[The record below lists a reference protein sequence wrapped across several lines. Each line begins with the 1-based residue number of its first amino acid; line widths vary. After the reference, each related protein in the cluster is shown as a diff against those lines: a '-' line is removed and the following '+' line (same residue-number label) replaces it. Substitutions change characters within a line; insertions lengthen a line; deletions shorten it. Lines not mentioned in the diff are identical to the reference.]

1 MKNILKDLYNHKIMT
16 KEEAKNV
23 LFSLTNGSANN
34 SQIAS
39 FLTIFLMREITVE
52 ELDGFREAM
61 IEMALKLDIDNKN
74 LIDLCGTGGDGKDT
88 FNISTVSSFVVAG
101 AGIKVSKHGNY
112 GVSSSCGSSNIIS
125 HFGYIFTNKI
135 ENINKSLEKANICFL
150 HAPLFHPSLK
160 NISPIRTELGVK
172 TFFNM
177 LGPMVNPLQPKN
189 QLIGVFNSQI
199 FKLYSHIYNKTD
211 KNYCIVHGIDG
222 YDEISLTGPFKL
234 YSNNYDVILEA
245 KDLKLNSVSP
255 ESLVGGKNI
264 KDSASIFLN
273 ILKNKSTKEQMD
285 VVLANAG
292 VAIYCAKN
300 LHSIEDGILIAKD
313 SIESGN
319 AYKCFKTL
327 MDI

>member
-1 MKNILKDLYNHKIMT
+1 
-16 KEEAKNV
+16 
-23 LFSLTNGSANN
+23 
-34 SQIAS
+34 
-39 FLTIFLMREITVE
+39 
-52 ELDGFREAM
+52 
-61 IEMALKLDIDNKN
+61 
-74 LIDLCGTGGDGKDT
+74 
-88 FNISTVSSFVVAG
+88 
-101 AGIKVSKHGNY
+101 
-112 GVSSSCGSSNIIS
+112 
-125 HFGYIFTNKI
+125 
-135 ENINKSLEKANICFL
+135 
-150 HAPLFHPSLK
+150 
-160 NISPIRTELGVK
+160 
-172 TFFNM
+172 M

-199 FKLYSHIYNKTD
+199 FRLYSHIYNKTD

-234 YSNNYDVILEA
+234 YSNNYDVMLEA